1 MNKKMKY
8 NTRDTK
14 TGRFIKSEVITQDLI
29 SDDLISDYN
38 YFVKRIQTFMQNC
51 LNRFVFL

>member
-1 MNKKMKY
+1 MNKKMKH
-8 NTRDTK
+8 NTRDPK
-14 TGRFIKSEVITQDLI
+14 TGRFIKSEVIIQDLI

-38 YFVKRIQTFMQNC
+38 NFVKRIQTFMQNC